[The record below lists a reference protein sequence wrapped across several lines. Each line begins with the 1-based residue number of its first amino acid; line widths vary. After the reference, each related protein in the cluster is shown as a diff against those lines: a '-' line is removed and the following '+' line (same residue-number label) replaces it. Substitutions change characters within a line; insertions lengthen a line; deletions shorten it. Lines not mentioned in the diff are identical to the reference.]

1 MFYHLYLYRI
11 MLNMFSELIFFPKKN
26 CPLCGVG
33 LILSE
38 ILPNYIITIWLVL
51 RCDLVQNDNADSAV
65 YCIFAIV
72 TIFLHCRHVGFLTPI
87 CCPLK
92 KTFLRKYPQKGGE
105 GVPQSIIVFF
115 SVKGGGVVPGRD
127 KHLQY
132 LTTSLLI
139 GNNMNWSPFA
149 FCFHRGLKW
158 CMLWRRYCNR
168 FAIRSPRSGARPL
181 VARFEVVRHDSSNLP
196 ELFF

>member
-1 MFYHLYLYRI
+1 MLSRDSEDEMWSRFMF
-11 MLNMFSELIFFPKKN
+11 ELLIWLQEATLARWTQSSG
-26 CPLCGVG
+26 PLCLWQCFFNVDM
-33 LILSE
+33 LVFWHPFEE
-38 ILPNYIITIWLVL
+38 I
-51 RCDLVQNDNADSAV
+51 SAEGRGG
-65 YCIFAIV
+65 CS
-72 TIFLHCRHVGFLTPI
+72 PI
-87 CCPLK
+87 HNC
-92 KTFLRKYPQKGGE
+92 
-105 GVPQSIIVFF
+105 FF
-115 SVKGGGVVPGRD
+115 SVKGGGVVPRRD

-132 LTTSLLI
+132 LTTSPLI

-181 VARFEVVRHDSSNLP
+181 VARFEVVRHDSSNLS